1 MAEFSAIVLAG
12 GKASRFGGTDVYKEK
27 LGGKSMLSHSI
38 DLCEAHEHCREVLV
52 SVSPAIRSWIECDV
66 LTFSGSK
73 MKLVDAQADRQS
85 SALAAARLA
94 SSDLLVVLDGNRPY
108 SGDELLER
116 VLREAAEG
124 TGCAPCLD
132 CTDPPASRGDKVA
145 GDGGDTDFFGA
156 KKTDSYARS
165 MLRGNLPAAEAVLL
179 QHPQAFL
186 REDYISKAEA
196 AGDLARFS
204 DDSEV
209 FMAGGGDIVLVP
221 GRSGNFRVVSH
232 DDLRIMQKIMG
243 GPSKKK
249 QDGKYG
255 GLGW

>member
-1 MAEFSAIVLAG
+1 MPEFSALILAG
-12 GKASRFGGTDVYKEK
+12 GRASRFGGTDLYREK

-38 DLCEAHEHCREVLV
+38 DMCDANEHCREIIV
-52 SVSPAIRSWIECDV
+52 SVSPAVRSWIEGDV
-66 LTFSGSK
+66 LTFGSDR
-73 MKLVDAQADRQS
+73 MQFTDAQPDRQS
-85 SALAAARLA
+85 SALAAAKLA
-94 SSDLLVVLDGNRPY
+94 TAELLVIMDANRPY

-116 VLREAAEG
+116 VLREATVG

-132 CTDPPASRGDKVA
+132 CTDPPATRGEQVSADA
-145 GDGGDTDFFGA
+145 GETDFFGA
-156 KKTDSYARS
+156 RKSESYSRNL
-165 MLRGNLPAAEAVLL
+165 LRGNLNAVDAVLL
-179 QHPQAFL
+179 QHPQAYR
-186 REDYISKAEA
+186 REDYIRHAEA
-196 AGDLARFS
+196 AGELSRFA

-209 FMAGGGDIVLVP
+209 FMAGGGDIILVP

-232 DDLRIMQKIMG
+232 EDLRIMQKIMG